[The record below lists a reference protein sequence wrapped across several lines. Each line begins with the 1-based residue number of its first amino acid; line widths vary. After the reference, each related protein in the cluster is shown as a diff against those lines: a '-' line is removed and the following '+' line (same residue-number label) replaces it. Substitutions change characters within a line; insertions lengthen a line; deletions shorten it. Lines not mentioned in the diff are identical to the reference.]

1 MVNQARKGGQARKAG
16 LDSPFAIRPTRSS
29 RAASARTC
37 DWLGCHAE
45 GEFRTHKSPRQMGS
59 HVWYCTDHI
68 RDHNKAWNY
77 FDGLSDDEVEA
88 VIKNDTVWQRPTW
101 ELGSKADKAKA
112 KAFADGAR
120 IQDSFGV
127 FNDASGSASDPAHN
141 HASSRI
147 FHPDTPEAKAYAVL
161 DLTPPITTIE
171 AKARYKKLV
180 KRHHPDANGG
190 SKAAEETFKEIGLA
204 YQTVLKHLGA

>member
-1 MVNQARKGGQARKAG
+1 MVSRAQKTGQTRKAG
-16 LDSPFAIRPTRSS
+16 LETPFTIRPTR
-29 RAASARTC
+29 AARSHVRTC
-37 DWLGCHAE
+37 DWQGCSDE
-45 GEFRTHKSPRQMGS
+45 GEFRTHRSPREMGS
-59 HVWYCTDHI
+59 HVWYCAEHI

-120 IQDSFGV
+120 IQDNFGF
-127 FNDASGSASDPAHN
+127 FNDASDKKQNHN
-141 HASSRI
+141 RA
-147 FHPDTPEAKAYAVL
+147 FPPDSPIAKAFAVL
-161 DLTPPITTIE
+161 DLTPPLNVDDV
-171 AKARYKKLV
+171 KACYKKLV

-190 SKAAEETFKEIGLA
+190 CKEAEEKFKEIGLA
-204 YQTVLKHLGA
+204 YQTVLKFLNA